1 MKWCSKKK
9 LCRKS
14 RVELLVWERS
24 AKIIESNY
32 LAASGLTKSW
42 SMLKRYLE
50 YWQAW
55 GVSHRS
61 RKCAPV
67 FQCPHGK
74 DVIPNAQPD
83 PAVATLFHSHPAI
96 SGQVRAWHFILLPV
110 RVLQGVMRLFSVSIP
125 DWTAQVSST
134 SPHRTCS
141 PALLAA
147 LLFSCGCFHI
157 VMSFLYC
164 ETCTQCS
171 RWSCSNAKYSGRI
184 TFLVGCAAFHAPHNV
199 VSPLAARTHC
209 WFVLSLQVS
218 APTGSLLLSC
228 SAATHSQS
236 VPVSGITASQLQ
248 HPVSLLN
255 FTVLL
260 FAWCWLLLI
269 LSMMER
275 FLFNFLTVAVSW
287 LRYATGG
294 RERSDIFCL
303 VWNCTVFSQHVY
315 HFL

>member
-171 RWSCSNAKYSGRI
+171 RWSCNNAKYSGRI
-184 TFLVGCAAFHAPHNV
+184 TSLVGCAAFHAPH
-199 VSPLAARTHC
+199 SGFPLGCQDTLLAR
-209 WFVLSLQVS
+209 
-218 APTGSLLLSC
+218 AEPTGISTHGFPPAELLC
-228 SAATHSQS
+228 SHSFPVCACVRHYCIPAAAPSIVVELHS
-236 VPVSGITASQLQ
+236 
-248 HPVSLLN
+248 
-255 FTVLL
+255 
-260 FAWCWLLLI
+260 
-269 LSMMER
+269 
-275 FLFNFLTVAVSW
+275 VAV
-287 LRYATGG
+287 
-294 RERSDIFCL
+294 CL
-303 VWNCTVFSQHVY
+303 MLTAIDSIHDGKVLV
-315 HFL
+315 